1 MSLASQNLC
10 YSSPSYLLCT
20 PSPPASPHQF
30 YLFLQALH
38 HSPPPLPPI
47 RPSQH
52 LSHMPRTPAWSPL
65 DILESWTASLDIL
78 ESTFH
83 IATEF
88 NFGYG
93 QPQGLCTCRFFNL
106 LSNPSPACFYLVNS
120 SSFRLSSSVTSSQK
134 LSQIFLI
141 KSNPPTQLL
150 CGHTVTDCNCLFVSV
165 IA

>member
-38 HSPPPLPPI
+38 HSPPPLPPTQ
-47 RPSQH
+47 PSQH
-52 LSHMPRTPAWSPL
+52 LSHMPRTPAWFP
-65 DILESWTASLDIL
+65 LDIL

-88 NFGYG
+88 NSGYG

-106 LSNPSPACFYLVNS
+106 PSNPSPTCFYLVNS
-120 SSFRLSSSVTSSQK
+120 TSFRLSSSVTSSQK

-141 KSNPPTQLL
+141 KSNPPAQLL
-150 CGHTVTDCNCLFVSV
+150 CGHTVTGCNCLFVSV